1 MVLAVLLV
9 LSVLRGLVSLMF
21 GLSRLRL
28 LVLLKGLAAKM
39 LGILMRGPLID
50 GLPIAVC
57 PGEPITMAEFEPKG
71 SCSSKS
77 LSSSVSLAVLAA
89 SWFAFKRSYFS
100 CISCIL
106 LIISSMAVAALLLGS

>member
-71 SCSSKS
+71 SCSS
-77 LSSSVSLAVLAA
+77 
-89 SWFAFKRSYFS
+89 
-100 CISCIL
+100 
-106 LIISSMAVAALLLGS
+106 